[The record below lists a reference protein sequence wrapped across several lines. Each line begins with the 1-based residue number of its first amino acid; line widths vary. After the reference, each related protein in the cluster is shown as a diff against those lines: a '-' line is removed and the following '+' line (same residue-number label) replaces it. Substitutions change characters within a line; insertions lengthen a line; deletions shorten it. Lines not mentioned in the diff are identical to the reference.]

1 MKPSSFLLIVKVVF
15 VGVSSTVFLV
25 STMHNFPKYA
35 SLTGQSLT
43 GVVGSPAYV
52 APEVLAGNYSEKVD
66 VWGAGVLLH
75 ALLVGELP
83 FQGDSLDSV
92 FEAVKKVKLDFCSG
106 VWESVSQLARDLIAH
121 MLTRDV
127 SSRLTADQVLS
138 KLQYS
143 FLFLFRP
150 FVFPFVINDD

>member
-1 MKPSSFLLIVKVVF
+1 MWF
-15 VGVSSTVFLV
+15 
-25 STMHNFPKYA
+25 
-35 SLTGQSLT
+35 
-43 GVVGSPAYV
+43 GSPAYV